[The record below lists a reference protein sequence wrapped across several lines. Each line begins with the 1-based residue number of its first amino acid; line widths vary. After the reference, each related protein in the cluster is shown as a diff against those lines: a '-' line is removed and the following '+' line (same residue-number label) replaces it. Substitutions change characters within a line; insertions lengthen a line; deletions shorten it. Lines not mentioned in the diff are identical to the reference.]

1 MGSDDIRSHEIL
13 AQVGPDAAAAL
24 VRCKD
29 GEMWHK
35 VSERAADSAVGTW
48 DGSLAEFLA
57 ALDPGSKHDW
67 VRAALGVSSGADD
80 QAAGSRSSKPN
91 PIK

>member
-1 MGSDDIRSHEIL
+1 MGSDEIRSHEIL
-13 AQVGPDAAAAL
+13 AQVGPDAAVAL

-29 GEMWHK
+29 EEMPHR
-35 VSERAADSAVGTW
+35 VSEKAADSAAGTW

-67 VRAALGVSSGADD
+67 VRDAFGVPSGADD
-80 QAAGSRSSKPN
+80 QAAGSRE
-91 PIK
+91 

>member
-1 MGSDDIRSHEIL
+1 MR
-13 AQVGPDAAAAL
+13 
-24 VRCKD
+24 
-29 GEMWHK
+29 HK

-67 VRAALGVSSGADD
+67 VRDALGVPSGADD
-80 QAAGSRSSKPN
+80 QAAGSRE
-91 PIK
+91 